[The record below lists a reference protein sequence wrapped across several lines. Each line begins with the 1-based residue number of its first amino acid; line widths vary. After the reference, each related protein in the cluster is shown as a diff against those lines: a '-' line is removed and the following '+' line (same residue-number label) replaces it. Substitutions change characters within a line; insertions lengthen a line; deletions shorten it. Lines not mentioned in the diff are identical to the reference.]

1 MLFLPLAL
9 GAVSRACND
18 SQQLL
23 AENTALVE
31 ATPDARLCQVEL
43 KPGKSGSCTVDFRK
57 ESATF
62 ESLCLQA
69 GAQFR
74 EVNFAYDCKVS
85 DPNSFSTYD
94 VDFYIK
100 KRRICSG
107 PISGPSTA
115 ILSLREVQTCY
126 IRKAAMKNVL
136 KCHR

>member
-1 MLFLPLAL
+1 MISSLTSFLTLLLFLPLAL
-9 GAVSRACND
+9 GVVSRACND

-31 ATPDARLCQVEL
+31 ATPEARLCQVEV
-43 KPGKSGSCTVDFRK
+43 KPGKRGSCTVDFRK
-57 ESATF
+57 DSATF

-94 VDFYIK
+94 VDF
-100 KRRICSG
+100 
-107 PISGPSTA
+107 
-115 ILSLREVQTCY
+115 
-126 IRKAAMKNVL
+126 
-136 KCHR
+136 